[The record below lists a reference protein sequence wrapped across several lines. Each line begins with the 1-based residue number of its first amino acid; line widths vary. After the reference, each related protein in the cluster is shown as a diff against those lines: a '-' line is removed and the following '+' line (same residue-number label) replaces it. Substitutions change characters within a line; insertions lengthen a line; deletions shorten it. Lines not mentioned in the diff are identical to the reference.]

1 MGLSLFDS
9 VYWAATAFLE
19 VGVFCLALRRR
30 LFGRLPFFTLYLGL
44 VVADEA
50 LLWLTY
56 RFIGIRSHISYDVYW
71 TSQAL
76 LVLSRAV
83 VVYEICRALLLPF
96 AGIWKLCRPLL
107 VGLGLILVASALATA
122 RRTVH
127 PISATTIMADRGLEF
142 TVASVLL
149 FGLIFCR
156 YYRVESP
163 RHLAWIALGLGFYSA
178 IQVANNTF
186 LGDWLTQQ
194 HFMVWGALRRA
205 SFNIATLFW
214 LVALWKPL
222 PAAAPAPVLLARGE
236 YEILAPQVSGR
247 LRELNARL
255 LEIWK

>member
-1 MGLSLFDS
+1 MGLSLFNS
-9 VYWAATAFLE
+9 VYWAATALVE
-19 VGVFCLALRRR
+19 VVVFCFALRRR
-30 LFGRLPFFTLYLGL
+30 LFARLPFFTLYLGL
-44 VVADEA
+44 VIADEA
-50 LLWLTY
+50 VLWSTY
-56 RFIGIRSHISYDVYW
+56 RLIGIRSRISFDVYW

-107 VGLGLILVASALATA
+107 VGLGLILVVSAAATA
-122 RRTVH
+122 RQTVH
-127 PISATTIMADRGLEF
+127 PISATTLMADRGLEI
-142 TVASVLL
+142 TVAGVLL

-156 YYRVESP
+156 YYGIEIP
-163 RHLAWIALGLGFYSA
+163 RYLAWIALGLGFYSA

-186 LGDWLTQQ
+186 LGNWLTHQ
-194 HFMVWGALRRA
+194 HILIWEALRRA

-214 LVALWKPL
+214 LIALWKPL
-222 PAAAPAPVLLARGE
+222 PATPLAPVLLPRGE

>member
-1 MGLSLFDS
+1 MGFSLFDS

-19 VGVFCLALRRR
+19 VVVLCLALRRR
-30 LFGRLPFFTLYLGL
+30 LFGRLPVFTLYLGL
-44 VVADEA
+44 VVANEA
-50 LLWLTY
+50 LMWLTY
-56 RFIGIRSHISYDVYW
+56 RLIGIRSRTSYDIFW
-71 TSQAL
+71 TLQAL

-107 VGLGLILVASALATA
+107 VGLGLILVVSALATA

-142 TVASVLL
+142 AVAAVLL

-156 YYRVESP
+156 YYGVEIP

-186 LGDWLTQQ
+186 LGDWLTHQN
-194 HFMVWGALRRA
+194 VLIWGAVRRA

-214 LVALWKPL
+214 LAALWKPV
-222 PAAAPAPVLLARGE
+222 PVAAPAPVLLARGE